1 MTLYEAACKT
11 LPAADIDHHESD
23 LYLRKTPAAVAMV
36 ESWITKTGF
45 KSCVSTFRCQIE
57 GDLWF
62 EVVAAYD
69 PYWIERT
76 GRSAKGGAANG

>member
-23 LYLRKTPAAVAMV
+23 LYLRKTPAAVALV

-45 KSCVSTFRCQIE
+45 KSSVSTFRSQIK

-62 EVVAAYD
+62 DVAFAYD
-69 PYWIERT
+69 PYWIERAR
-76 GRSAKGGAANG
+76 RSEKEGAANG